1 MRFIIRNQKDHR
13 AFLVWGISK
22 DDCRAKAD
30 RKAKQL
36 GWNIDFCRS
45 ERVENKDEILD
56 LSKRWNME
64 K

>member
-1 MRFIIRNQKDHR
+1 M
-13 AFLVWGISK
+13 WGISK